1 MSIIRHIHNLW
12 ISLKHTDQIGNI
24 LGVGEG
30 VIASMSQQHWEWC
43 WNGWQII
50 LGWKQWLICYK
61 VPPKPKV
68 ILAKTSCPHHCTQLP
83 LFHFSVISHKHSC
96 YQWAHWFM
104 SPSGYYPPAWRSS
117 YSKET
122 KRKEIREANTNF
134 EPFVQGF
141 AWRWIESHR
150 DRKMASL
157 FHLNNNWG
165 LSPRTHTLIKERIPN
180 FQLQRDQPI
189 HIDYKDA
196 NGSLTPDCN
205 CFVLSRQTQD
215 SCIALTSNLGK
226 KVICAIHLRRSTNDV

>member
-1 MSIIRHIHNLW
+1 
-12 ISLKHTDQIGNI
+12 
-24 LGVGEG
+24 
-30 VIASMSQQHWEWC
+30 
-43 WNGWQII
+43 
-50 LGWKQWLICYK
+50 
-61 VPPKPKV
+61 
-68 ILAKTSCPHHCTQLP
+68 
-83 LFHFSVISHKHSC
+83 
-96 YQWAHWFM
+96 M
-104 SPSGYYPPAWRSS
+104 SPSGYYRPTWRSG

-180 FQLQRDQPI
+180 FQPQRDQPI

-205 CFVLSRQTQD
+205 CFVVSRQTQD
-215 SCIALTSNLGK
+215 SCIPLTSNLGK
-226 KVICAIHLRRSTNDV
+226 KVICAIYLRRSTNNV